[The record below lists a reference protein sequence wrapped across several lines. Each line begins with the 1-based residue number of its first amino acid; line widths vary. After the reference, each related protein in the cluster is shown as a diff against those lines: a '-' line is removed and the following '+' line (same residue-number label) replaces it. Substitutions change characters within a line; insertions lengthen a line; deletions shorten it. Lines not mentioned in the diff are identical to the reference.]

1 MLQFALRKGLKIH
14 LTNFISFSS
23 DGTAYVAY
31 SPLGRGVFTGSV
43 KRAEDVDPM
52 YQKLNLPRLTGEN
65 FDKNVK
71 LVEKVESIANKKG
84 VKPGHVTLAW
94 VIAKSPMIIPIPGT
108 SKLENLKD
116 NIAASKTQLTQEEI
130 KSIDEIVYSFDVS
143 GQRYFGAGN
152 DNLSH

>member
-1 MLQFALRKGLKIH
+1 LI
-14 LTNFISFSS
+14 S

-31 SPLGRGVFTGSV
+31 SPLGRGVFTGAI
-43 KRAEDVDPM
+43 KKPEDIDPL
-52 YQKLNLPRLTGEN
+52 YKQLNLPRLTGEN

-71 LVEKVESIANKKG
+71 LVEKIESIATNKG

-94 VIAKSPMIIPIPGT
+94 VIAKSPMILPIPGT

-116 NIAASKTQLTQEEI
+116 NIAASKTKLTQEEI
-130 KSIDEIVYSFDVS
+130 KAIDDIVNSFNVS